1 MPDAIRFENVSHRY
15 DDTANPVLS
24 GVSFSLAQGEMA
36 FLTGPSGAGKST
48 ILQLIGGLQHPV
60 QGEVFVNERALSK
73 QRGRALD
80 AHRRAI
86 GMVFQDARLVPH
98 LSAFDNVALPL
109 LIRGQ
114 PAEDI
119 GSRVRAALDAVGLRG
134 HENAAPATLS
144 SGEQQRVGIARAIVA
159 RPALLLADE
168 PTGNL
173 DLSRA
178 REVLQ
183 LFARFNEVGTSVLI
197 VTHAVNLVAEL
208 PYRVMRLQGGHLA
221 QLNRRT
227 ADVTTP

>member
-1 MPDAIRFENVSHRY
+1 MPDAIRFEHVSHRY
-15 DDTANPVLS
+15 SDNDSPVLS
-24 GVSFSLAQGEMA
+24 DISFSLAQGEMA

-48 ILQLIGGLQHPV
+48 ILQLIGGLRRPV
-60 QGEVFVNERALSK
+60 QGEVFVNERPLSK

-80 AHRRAI
+80 AHRRAL

-114 PAEDI
+114 SALDI
-119 GSRVRAALDAVGLRG
+119 GARVRAALDAVGLRG
-134 HENAAPATLS
+134 RENAAPATLS

-159 RPALLLADE
+159 RPAVLLADE

-178 REVLQ
+178 REILQ
-183 LFARFNEVGTSVLI
+183 LFARFNAVGTSVLI

-208 PYRVMRLQGGHLA
+208 PYRVMRLQNGKLA
-221 QLNRRT
+221 QLAWRSPD
-227 ADVTTP
+227 ATPP